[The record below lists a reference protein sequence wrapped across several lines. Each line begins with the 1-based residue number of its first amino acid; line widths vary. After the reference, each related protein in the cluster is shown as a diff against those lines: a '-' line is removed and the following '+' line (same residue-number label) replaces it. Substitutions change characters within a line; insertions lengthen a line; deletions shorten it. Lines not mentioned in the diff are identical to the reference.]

1 MSKNKLMSLAI
12 LASGFTMALGLN
24 CLPNI
29 GRVTSIGGILNG
41 LFGGLFGGN

>member
-1 MSKNKLMSLAI
+1 MSKNKLAALAV

-29 GRVTSIGGILNG
+29 GRLTSISGIFNG
-41 LFGGLFGGN
+41 LFGGLFGTN